1 MEENGVGGEGERN
14 EKKIHPQSRFHHIT
28 VEENYT
34 TMVASI
40 FLKRNGKSAT
50 FDMGTSFFLFLSAFT
65 FLYTIYFQECVK
77 PSDDKRSPPVL
88 PSLWSITNLN
98 RRLLSYSISSFSI
111 LCAEKNP
118 FPFHSTRCCCSRA
131 RKKETPAKVLLVA

>member
-77 PSDDKRSPPVL
+77 PSDDKRSPPLL
-88 PSLWSITNLN
+88 PSLVVHNESEPPPLFLYPPFRFCAQKKILSHFT
-98 RRLLSYSISSFSI
+98 LL
-111 LCAEKNP
+111 AVAA
-118 FPFHSTRCCCSRA
+118 HGRG
-131 RKKETPAKVLLVA
+131 KKETPEKVLLVV